1 MPVTEEQIKERLKAV
16 KYPGFSRDIVSFGIV
31 KDVEVDERR
40 TQVRLAL
47 VTDNEDVIRQIVA
60 GVEGVLA
67 GIEGIAAPDI
77 VVERTQTDKGHE
89 GHSHGPT
96 PQAGREAARGPR
108 RVSGVARLV
117 AVASGKGGVGKSTV
131 A

>member
-1 MPVTEEQIKERLKAV
+1 MLSPEQIKERLKAV
-16 KYPGFSRDIVSFGIV
+16 KYPGFTRDIVSFGIV

-67 GIEGIAAPDI
+67 GIEGIAPPDI
-77 VVERTQTDKGHE
+77 VVERQQTD
-89 GHSHGPT
+89 
-96 PQAGREAARGPR
+96 
-108 RVSGVARLV
+108 
-117 AVASGKGGVGKSTV
+117 
-131 A
+131 